1 MMNLFDDLFGDVV
14 QELEDTVENSYVDKE
29 EDDKDE

>member
-14 QELEDTVENSYVDKE
+14 QELEDTVKNSYVDKE